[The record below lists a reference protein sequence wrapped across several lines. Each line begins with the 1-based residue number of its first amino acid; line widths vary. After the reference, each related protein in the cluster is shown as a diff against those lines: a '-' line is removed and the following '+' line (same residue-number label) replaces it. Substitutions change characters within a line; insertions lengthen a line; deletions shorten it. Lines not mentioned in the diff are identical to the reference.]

1 MYISKTP
8 KKLCILLLTFL
19 LLLGMCFD
27 RVQADSFFSC
37 IASETAANA
46 SAQRQPALESSY
58 AVSFLNSLY
67 SEVILG
73 RPASAVIQEQT
84 LRRSFCIRTSR
95 EHSFAYLFVYL
106 LPLLFTSILIYKAY
120 SFMPDI
126 RKSFIVIR
134 YIQHKDGKKPHLSF

>member
-8 KKLCILLLTFL
+8 KKLFILLFTFL

-46 SAQRQPALESSY
+46 PTPAFESSY
-58 AVSFLNSLY
+58 TVSFLNPLY

-84 LRRSFCIRTSR
+84 LRRSFCMGTSR

-106 LPLLFTSILIYKAY
+106 LPLLFTSILICKAY

-126 RKSFIVIR
+126 RKSFTVIR